1 MFKRLIFTVVAL
13 LLSVATNAQE
23 WISFGSKA
31 IGTPP
36 EISVQ
41 QNDNQAC
48 TITFSLSTVKNR
60 TLKR

>member
-31 IGTPP
+31 TGTPP
-36 EISVQ
+36 E
-41 QNDNQAC
+41 
-48 TITFSLSTVKNR
+48 TIPYYQID
-60 TLKR
+60 